1 MIPERDHSHYNQK
14 KGGFKMAYDNSLP
27 AGGRA
32 NFLTPDRATESEGV
46 AVDFITVDFI
56 SDVSAEI
63 THPDASAA
71 TAALHLAQEAIQNQ
85 GVNILGTGN
94 LSNSDTEQTFMVRRD
109 SLDTISSTTTIA
121 AIQAAIRALNAGD
134 PDKVTAVISS
144 ATAADRD
151 MSDTAL

>member
-1 MIPERDHSHYNQK
+1 
-14 KGGFKMAYDNSLP
+14 MAYDNTLP
-27 AGGRA
+27 AGGPA
-32 NFLTPDRATESEGV
+32 NFITPDRATESEGV
-46 AVDFITVDFI
+46 AVDFITVDYI

-63 THPDASAA
+63 KNPRAA
-71 TAALHLAQEAIQNQ
+71 AALGGLHLAQEAIQNQ

-94 LSNSDTEQTFMVRRD
+94 LGNSDTEQTFMVRRD

-121 AIQAAIRALNAGD
+121 AIQAAIRALNALT